1 MTSVIFKIHFK
12 NSLGISKIVQQVK
25 ALAVKPDKL
34 TGLDAWDSEWKQTVA
49 VRVPYRHLPH
59 KYILFTV
66 NYLIMLVIHQIVNTW
81 IK

>member
-34 TGLDAWDSEWKQTVA
+34 TGLDA
-49 VRVPYRHLPH
+49 
-59 KYILFTV
+59 
-66 NYLIMLVIHQIVNTW
+66 
-81 IK
+81 